1 MTTTDKELN
10 SKICKQL
17 IQLNTRKRNNPIKKW
32 RKDLNR
38 HFSKEDIQKANKHEK
53 VLNITH
59 CQRNANQ
66 NYNKIPPHTG
76 QNGYHQKVHK
86 QQILERVLRHRNT
99 PTLLMEM

>member
-76 QNGYHQKVHK
+76 QNGYHQKVCR
-86 QQILERVLRHRNT
+86 Q
-99 PTLLMEM
+99 